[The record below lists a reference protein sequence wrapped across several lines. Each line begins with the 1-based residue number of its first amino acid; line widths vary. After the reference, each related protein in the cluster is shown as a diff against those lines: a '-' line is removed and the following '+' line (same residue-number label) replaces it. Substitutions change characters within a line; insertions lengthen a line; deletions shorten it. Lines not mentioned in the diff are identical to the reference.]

1 VDTPQVDT
9 LTTELL
15 LCIALTVFG
24 SIGMG
29 IAHLAVT
36 NERVEFPYGTLVSL
50 LGLAI
55 GVFLTWRWFGV
66 PHAVSII
73 GLSLLVAVLLVRLAG
88 RHAQFMWLV
97 GQSILL
103 SWCAWQ
109 LFEILESWSF
119 K

>member
-1 VDTPQVDT
+1 MDT

-15 LCIALTVFG
+15 LCVALTVFG

-50 LGLAI
+50 FGLTI
-55 GVFLTWRWFGV
+55 GVFLTWRWFSA
-66 PHAVSII
+66 PRAVSII
-73 GLSLLVAVLLVRLAG
+73 GLSLLVAVVLVRAAG

-97 GQSILL
+97 GQSILF

-109 LFEILESWSF
+109 LLAILESWSF
-119 K
+119 Q